1 MTKTPLLIAS
11 ALVLLPL
18 SAFAQDGQSQPQSQS
33 QGGWGNG
40 GNGPR
45 MTPEERFAQ
54 MDANKDGFIAR
65 DEYKGRRPE
74 MFDQM
79 DADKDGKLSKDEMIA
94 FMKARMNQQG
104 GQRPSGAAASSSSGG
119 K

>member
-18 SAFAQDGQSQPQSQS
+18 TAFAQDGQSQPQ
-33 QGGWGNG
+33 GWGN

-79 DADKDGKLSKDEMIA
+79 DADKDGKLTKDEMIA
-94 FMKARMNQQG
+94 FMKARMSQQG
-104 GQRPSGAAASSSSGG
+104 GQRPGGGAASSSSSGG